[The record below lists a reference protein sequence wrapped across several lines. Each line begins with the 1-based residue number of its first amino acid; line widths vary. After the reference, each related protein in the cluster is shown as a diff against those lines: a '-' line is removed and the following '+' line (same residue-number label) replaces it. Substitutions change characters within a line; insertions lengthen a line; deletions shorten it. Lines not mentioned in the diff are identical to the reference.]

1 METFKP
7 AYGIETHY
15 EVSDYGNLR
24 RTASGQGAR
33 GGRNL
38 SRPSK
43 GYHTARI
50 CINSRASTVAVH
62 RLVAQ
67 TFLRPMVKGECVNH
81 LDGNPLNNRLE
92 NLEITSYSGNTRH
105 AIDVLGYKPKAQR
118 GAANGCALITEEQA
132 RIAKYEA
139 NNWGDV
145 GRLAAE
151 WGVKKST
158 LFAIRCGRNWKHI

>member
-15 EVSDYGNLR
+15 EVSDLGNIR
-24 RTASGQGAR
+24 RSVGGQGSR
-33 GGRNL
+33 IGRNFAK
-38 SRPSK
+38 PAT
-43 GYHTARI
+43 GYHSARV
-50 CINSRASTVAVH
+50 CIEGKPSTVAVH

-67 TFLRPMVKGECVNH
+67 TFLRPMTKGECVNH
-81 LDGNPLNNRLE
+81 LDGNPLNNSLN
-92 NLEITSYSGNTRH
+92 NLEITSYSGNSTH
-105 AIDVLGYKPKAQR
+105 AVNVLGWKPTAQR
-118 GAANGCALITEEQA
+118 GEANGCALITEAQA

-139 NNWGDV
+139 NNPGDV

-158 LFAIRCGRNWKHI
+158 LFAIRCGRNWRHI